1 VRLAQGAEIVLL
13 AFLAF
18 LVVLDI
24 GLATTAGSDLDGLVP
39 LSGAV
44 TVAAVA
50 LRRRGVEQATAVA
63 VSCSLVVSLLT
74 FDRGVHPSA
83 ADAAGLLVLT
93 VLVAR
98 LVARPEVVL
107 YLLGILLALEG
118 NALRPDAYRV
128 SPVFLLTVL
137 FVLALSFG
145 GYLRWLDLQ
154 RAQAAV
160 TARRDERLDL
170 ARELHDLVA
179 HYVTGIVVQAQAG
192 QLVAEQRPEA
202 ARDALVRIERAG
214 TDALT
219 AMRRMVGSLR
229 SDTTRGDTEPPA
241 GSAGLEDLVDEH
253 NAAGIPTRL
262 RLVGIDADALPPE
275 VGAAVHRI
283 VLESLT
289 NVRRHSVDVTQVD
302 VELARRGDTV
312 EVVVRDDG
320 REAHLRSFRSP
331 GYGLVGMS
339 ERAAAL
345 GGTLTAGPAP
355 DGRGGGWQVVASLPL
370 DPQD

>member
-1 VRLAQGAEIVLL
+1 MRLTRGAEIVLL
-13 AFLAF
+13 GFLGF
-18 LVVLDI
+18 LVVLDF
-24 GLATTAGSDLDGLVP
+24 GLASSGGGAIGYLVP
-39 LSGAV
+39 LSGAI
-44 TVAAVA
+44 TVGAVA
-50 LRRRGVEQATAVA
+50 LRRRVLEAATAVA
-63 VSCSLVVSLLT
+63 VVSSLVVSLFTL
-74 FDRGVHPSA
+74 DRGVEPSL
-83 ADAAGLLVLT
+83 ADAGGLLVLT
-93 VLVAR
+93 VVVTR
-98 LVARPEVVL
+98 LVARPELVL
-107 YLLGILLALEG
+107 YLGGILLALVG
-118 NALRPDAYRV
+118 NGARPESDAV
-128 SPVFLLTVL
+128 SPVFLFTVL

-154 RAQAAV
+154 RAHAAV

-202 ARDALVRIERAG
+202 AQDALVRIERAG
-214 TDALT
+214 TDALA

-229 SDTTRGDTEPPA
+229 SDSSRAGTEPPA
-241 GSAGLEDLVDEH
+241 GAAGLEDLVDEH
-253 NAAGIPTRL
+253 NAAGVPTRL
-262 RLVGIDADALPPE
+262 RLDGIDADTLPPA

-289 NVRRHSVDVTQVD
+289 NVRRHSVDVTSVD
-302 VELARRGDTV
+302 VALTRRGDTV

-345 GGTLTAGPAP
+345 GGTLTAGPSP
-355 DGRGGGWQVVASLPL
+355 DGRDGGWQVVASLPL